1 VSGSAYAAVDLG
13 ADTGSAYAAVDLGA
27 DSGRVIIGR
36 LRDSRV
42 TLDAVHRFPNA
53 PVRLPDGLHWN
64 MLGLFAEVLV
74 GLATAAARA
83 GALRGVGV
91 DAWGVD
97 YALLDSERRL
107 LGIPY
112 HYRDRRT
119 DGVLARAEAQIS
131 RAELYAVAGI
141 QTMPINTLFQLLA
154 EDTGA
159 ALASTDRIALV
170 PDLIALWLCGELVN
184 ESTIASTTGLLD
196 ARTGCWAR
204 DAIARLGLPVRP
216 FTVDP
221 VEPGVTLGPIQPI
234 HSAAGVDVHVVAA
247 HDTASAF
254 IAAPVAEPG
263 AAILSSG
270 TWSLLGVE
278 RRQPLLTEQASALNL
293 SNERGIDGSTRLL
306 ANVTGLWLLQEC
318 QRAWRSYSYD
328 ELERLAAAAEPRD
341 APLFDPD
348 HESLVA
354 HGGMPIRIAELC
366 RASDQAA
373 PGSPGEIV
381 LAILVSLACKYRL
394 VIERL
399 ERATGEDVSVV
410 HVIGGG
416 ARNALLCRL
425 TADVLSR
432 PVVAGPVEATALGNV
447 LVQARATG
455 ELGSLA
461 DMRAVARASADPV
474 TYEPRASLDDVYAR
488 FLEATSS
495 IKRAV
500 ART

>member
-1 VSGSAYAAVDLG
+1 MS
-13 ADTGSAYAAVDLGA
+13 GSAYAAVDLGA
-27 DSGRVIIGR
+27 DSGRVMIGR
-36 LRDSRV
+36 LDDSGL
-42 TLDAVHRFPNA
+42 TLEPLHRFPNT
-53 PVRLPDGLHWN
+53 PVVLPDGLHWN
-64 MLGLFAEVLV
+64 LLGLFAQVLD
-74 GLATAAARA
+74 GLGAAAAHA
-83 GALRGVGV
+83 GSLRGVGI

-97 YALLDSERRL
+97 YALLDSDRRV

-119 DGVLARAEAQIS
+119 DGAVARVEARIS
-131 RAELYAVAGI
+131 RAELYAVTGI
-141 QTMPINTLFQLLA
+141 QTMPINTVFQLLA
-154 EDTGA
+154 EDTEAGLS
-159 ALASTDRIALV
+159 LADRIALV
-170 PDLIALWLCGELVN
+170 PDLVGMWLCGELVN
-184 ESTIASTTGLLD
+184 EATIASTTGLLD
-196 ARTGCWAR
+196 ARTGHWAR
-204 DAIARLGLPVRP
+204 DTIARLGLPARL

-221 VEPGVTLGPIQPI
+221 VDPGVTLGRVLLAHPV
-234 HSAAGVDVHVVAA
+234 AGVDVHVVAA

-254 IAAPVAEPG
+254 IAAPVAGAG

-278 RRQPLLTEQASALNL
+278 RSQPLLSDTACAFNL

-306 ANVTGLWLLQEC
+306 TNVVGLWLLQEC
-318 QRAWRSYSYD
+318 QRAWRSYPYD
-328 ELERLAAAAEPRD
+328 ELERLAAAAEPHEV
-341 APLFDPD
+341 PLFDPD
-348 HESLVA
+348 HASLLA
-354 HGGMPIRIAELC
+354 PGGMPARIAELC

-373 PGSPGEIV
+373 PDSPGELV

-394 VIERL
+394 VLERL

-425 TADVLSR
+425 TADVLGR

-447 LVQARATG
+447 LLQARATG

-461 DMRAVARASADPV
+461 EMRAVARASADPA

-488 FLEATSS
+488 FLESTGL
-495 IKRAV
+495 IQGAV
-500 ART
+500 VRS